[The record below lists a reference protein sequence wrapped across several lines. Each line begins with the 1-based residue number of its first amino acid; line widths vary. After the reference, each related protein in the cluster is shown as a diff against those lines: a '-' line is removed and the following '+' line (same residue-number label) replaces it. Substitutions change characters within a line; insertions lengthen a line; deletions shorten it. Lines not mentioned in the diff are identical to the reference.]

1 MPCCTPDLLF
11 QFMYSRIPSDELA
24 VKAWFRDYSIGL
36 AFVGIK
42 LGLTAIQQSE
52 LEHRLLVVCQ
62 DLDRVAAS
70 KRRLRSGADP
80 IRSRWLADHVA
91 VQGEPWAGV

>member
-1 MPCCTPDLLF
+1 MS
-11 QFMYSRIPSDELA
+11 SRIPSHELA

-42 LGLTAIQQSE
+42 LGLTATEQSE

-62 DLDRVAAS
+62 DLDKGTPS
-70 KRRLRSGADP
+70 KRRRFRSGSDP
-80 IRSRWLADHVA
+80 IRSRWLEDHAA
-91 VQGEPWAGV
+91 VQGETWAGV

>member
-1 MPCCTPDLLF
+1 
-11 QFMYSRIPSDELA
+11 MYSRTPSDELA

-42 LGLTAIQQSE
+42 LGLTPTQQSE
-52 LEHRLLVVCQ
+52 LEHRLLVICQ
-62 DLDRVAAS
+62 DLDKVAAS
-70 KRRLRSGADP
+70 KRRFRSGADP

-91 VQGEPWAGV
+91 VQGKTWTGV